1 MTPQDRVTK
10 SHIAIMRSKEFCM
23 FAGVLSIG
31 DVKFTDELPTAA
43 TNGRDVIYNPQFV
56 DTLNDKKLNFV
67 VLHEALHKV
76 YQHMHL
82 WKKLW
87 KQNPQLANMA
97 ADYVVNNAIVEADPN
112 GVVTEMPVE
121 ALYDSKYR
129 NMTTRQIFD
138 LLKED
143 KEKNGSGGDEGHDQH
158 DWEGAETMT
167 DDEVNETKR
176 QIDQALRQGEIIRGK
191 MEGNKNRA
199 IDELLEPKVDWRE
212 QLREFVNQT
221 CRNKDKSS
229 WRRPHRRFI
238 GQDIYMPS
246 IIGESVGKLVVGIDT
261 SGSIGEQ
268 ELREF
273 LSEVVGICDDV
284 QPSSIELIYW
294 DHIVQNHETYNQGD
308 YASLARTT
316 KPAGGG
322 GTTVGCVNQYIKD
335 QRLEPE
341 AVIILTDGYVESDW
355 GGSWDRPTLWV
366 STEKHNVSPHGKT
379 IYLEKE

>member
-1 MTPQDRVTK
+1 M
-10 SHIAIMRSKEFCM
+10 
-23 FAGVLSIG
+23 
-31 DVKFTDELPTAA
+31 
-43 TNGRDVIYNPQFV
+43 
-56 DTLNDKKLNFV
+56 
-67 VLHEALHKV
+67 
-76 YQHMHL
+76 
-82 WKKLW
+82 
-87 KQNPQLANMA
+87 
-97 ADYVVNNAIVEADPN
+97 

-229 WRRPHRRFI
+229 WRRP
-238 GQDIYMPS
+238 
-246 IIGESVGKLVVGIDT
+246 T
-261 SGSIGEQ
+261 S
-268 ELREF
+268 
-273 LSEVVGICDDV
+273 
-284 QPSSIELIYW
+284 
-294 DHIVQNHETYNQGD
+294 
-308 YASLARTT
+308 
-316 KPAGGG
+316 
-322 GTTVGCVNQYIKD
+322 
-335 QRLEPE
+335 
-341 AVIILTDGYVESDW
+341 
-355 GGSWDRPTLWV
+355 
-366 STEKHNVSPHGKT
+366 
-379 IYLEKE
+379 